1 MPGALCL
8 MITSTLESP
17 IVCDIEKTEL
27 SLLGNCEDS
36 RGASKRLIDQ
46 SSVVEFGI

>member
-17 IVCDIEKTEL
+17 IVCDIEMIEL
-27 SLLGNCEDS
+27 SLLGNLA
-36 RGASKRLIDQ
+36 RT
-46 SSVVEFGI
+46 VEGRANG